1 MPKTEINDNL
11 FINKIYNS
19 KQLYINDFPINK
31 EYINY
36 IRGFNYISGDNN
48 KTIKNNISNE
58 IIVNL
63 SIYKKDMINIK
74 TVIFLNY
81 VWMKN

>member
-11 FINKIYNS
+11 YINKIYNS

-81 VWMKN
+81 VLMKN